1 MSFDFFLTPDP
12 WLGALVIFTLRVLN
26 NTLDTMRL
34 LMVMR
39 GNKIYSWI
47 LGFLV
52 SVIYVLVFAS
62 VFSNLDNPLYIA
74 AYAAG
79 FATGNVVGMQI
90 EEKLAL
96 GYLRLEIVSPGYGA
110 ELAKKLR
117 ANGFAVTEVSAR
129 GKDGMVSM
137 LSIAV
142 LRKRVALAE
151 SIIREVDEKAFITIA
166 EMRTVRHGFWR
177 L

>member
-1 MSFDFFLTPDP
+1 MAFDFLLSPEA
-12 WLGALVIFTLRVLN
+12 WLGALLIFALRVLN
-26 NTLDTMRL
+26 NTLDTVRL

-39 GNKIYSWI
+39 GKKLFSWI

-74 AYAAG
+74 SYAAG
-79 FATGNVVGMQI
+79 FATGNVIGMWI
-90 EEKLAL
+90 EERMAL
-96 GYLRLEIVSPGYGA
+96 GYLRLDVISPGHGA
-110 ELAKKLR
+110 ELAEKLR
-117 ANGFAVTEVSAR
+117 ADGFAVTEVSAR

-137 LSIAV
+137 LTIAV
-142 LRKRVALAE
+142 LRKRVELAE
-151 SIIREVDEKAFITIA
+151 RIIRQVDENAFVTIA
-166 EMRTVRHGFWR
+166 EMRTVHHGFWR

>member
-1 MSFDFFLTPDP
+1 MAFDFLLSPEA
-12 WLGALVIFTLRVLN
+12 WIGAFVIFSLRVLN
-26 NTLDTMRL
+26 NALDTVRL

-39 GNKIYSWI
+39 GKKWLSWI

-52 SVIYVLVFAS
+52 SLIYVILFTS
-62 VFSNLDNPLYIA
+62 VLTNLDNPLYVT

-79 FATGNVVGMQI
+79 FATGNVIGMWI
-90 EEKLAL
+90 EEKMAL
-96 GYLRLEIVSPGYGA
+96 GYLRLDVVSPGHGA
-110 ELAKKLR
+110 ELAEKLR
-117 ANGFAVTEVSAR
+117 GDGFAVTEVAAR

-137 LSIAV
+137 LTIAV
-142 LRKRVALAE
+142 LRKRVELAE
-151 SIIREVDEKAFITIA
+151 RIVRKVDENAFVTIA

>member
-1 MSFDFFLTPDP
+1 MAMEFFLSPEA
-12 WLGALVIFTLRVLN
+12 WLGALLIFSLRVLN

-39 GNKIYSWI
+39 GNKLYSWI

-62 VFSNLDNPLYIA
+62 VFSNLDNPLYVA

-79 FATGNVVGMQI
+79 FATGNVIGMWI
-90 EEKLAL
+90 EEKMAL
-96 GYLRLEIVSPGYGA
+96 GYLRLDVISPGHGA
-110 ELAKKLR
+110 ELAEKLR
-117 ANGFAVTEVSAR
+117 DDGFAVTEVAGR
-129 GKDGMVSM
+129 GKNGTVS
-137 LSIAV
+137 LLTIAV
-142 LRKRVALAE
+142 LRRRVALAE
-151 SIIREVDEKAFITIA
+151 KIVNNVDENAFVTIA

-177 L
+177 

>member
-1 MSFDFFLTPDP
+1 MAMEFFLSPEA
-12 WLGALVIFTLRVLN
+12 WLGALLIFSLRVLN

-39 GNKIYSWI
+39 GNKLYSWI

-62 VFSNLDNPLYIA
+62 VFSNLDNPLYVA

-79 FATGNVVGMQI
+79 FATGNVIGMWI
-90 EEKLAL
+90 EEKMAL
-96 GYLRLEIVSPGYGA
+96 GYLRLDVISPGHGA
-110 ELAKKLR
+110 ELAEKLR
-117 ANGFAVTEVSAR
+117 DDGFAVTEVAGR
-129 GKDGMVSM
+129 GKNGTVS
-137 LSIAV
+137 LLTIAV
-142 LRKRVALAE
+142 LRRRVALAE
-151 SIIREVDEKAFITIA
+151 RIVNNVDENAFVTIA

-177 L
+177 

>member
-1 MSFDFFLTPDP
+1 MTFDFLLSPEA
-12 WLGALVIFTLRVLN
+12 WIGAFVIFSLRVLN
-26 NTLDTMRL
+26 NALDTVRL

-39 GNKIYSWI
+39 GKKWLSWI

-52 SVIYVLVFAS
+52 SLIYVILFTS
-62 VFSNLDNPLYIA
+62 VLTNLDNPLYVT

-79 FATGNVVGMQI
+79 FATGNVIGMWI
-90 EEKLAL
+90 EEKMAL
-96 GYLRLEIVSPGYGA
+96 GYLRLDVVSPGHGA
-110 ELAKKLR
+110 ELAEKLR
-117 ANGFAVTEVSAR
+117 DDGFAVTEVAAR

-137 LSIAV
+137 LTIAV
-142 LRKRVALAE
+142 LRKRVELAE
-151 SIIREVDEKAFITIA
+151 RIVRKVDENAFVTIA

>member
-1 MSFDFFLTPDP
+1 MAVDFLLSPEA
-12 WLGALVIFTLRVLN
+12 WIGASLIFALRVLN

-39 GNKIYSWI
+39 GNKWLSWV

-62 VFSNLDNPLYIA
+62 VFSNLDNPLYVA
-74 AYAAG
+74 SYAAG
-79 FATGNVVGMQI
+79 FATGNVIGMWI
-90 EEKLAL
+90 EEKMAL
-96 GYLRLEIVSPGYGA
+96 GYLRLDVISPGHGA
-110 ELAKKLR
+110 GLAEKLR
-117 ANGFAVTEVSAR
+117 DDGFAVTEVPAR
-129 GKDGMVSM
+129 GKDGTVSM
-137 LSIAV
+137 LTIAV

-151 SIIREVDEKAFITIA
+151 QIIREVDEQAFVTIA

-177 L
+177 R

>member
-1 MSFDFFLTPDP
+1 MAMEFSLSPEA
-12 WLGALVIFTLRVLN
+12 WLGALLIFSLRVLN

-39 GNKIYSWI
+39 GNKLYSWI

-62 VFSNLDNPLYIA
+62 VFSNLDNPLYVA

-79 FATGNVVGMQI
+79 FATGNVIGMWI
-90 EEKLAL
+90 EEKMAL
-96 GYLRLEIVSPGYGA
+96 GYLRLDIISPGHGA
-110 ELAKKLR
+110 ELAEKLR
-117 ANGFAVTEVSAR
+117 DDGFAVTEVAGR
-129 GKDGMVSM
+129 GKNGTVS
-137 LSIAV
+137 LLTIAV
-142 LRKRVALAE
+142 LRRRVALAE
-151 SIIREVDEKAFITIA
+151 RIVNNVDENAFVTIA

-177 L
+177 

>member
-1 MSFDFFLTPDP
+1 MAFNFLLSPEA
-12 WLGALVIFTLRVLN
+12 WAGALLIFAFRVLN

-39 GNKIYSWI
+39 GKKWLSWV

-52 SVIYVLVFAS
+52 SIIYVLVFAS
-62 VFSNLDNPLYIA
+62 VFSNLDNPLYVA

-79 FATGNVVGMQI
+79 FATGNVVGMWI
-90 EEKLAL
+90 EEKMAL
-96 GYLRLEIVSPGYGA
+96 GYLRLEVVSPGHGA
-110 ELAKKLR
+110 ELAEKLR
-117 ANGFAVTEVSAR
+117 KNGFAVTEIAAR

-137 LSIAV
+137 LSLSL
-142 LRKRVALAE
+142 LRKRVGLADR
-151 SIIREVDEKAFITIA
+151 IVRDVDENAFITIA

-177 L
+177 R